1 MLSIGGLSGT
11 GTTLGPTRLIMSDGA
26 SSVLIGDWKSRPLSS
41 YVMSVSNRLYGR
53 PSVRIHACSAAS
65 AISKIETGALG
76 YPLRWASA
84 EQGGA
89 DGRDPGARQNRQ
101 RKPFG
106 PCAAAVHIRP
116 TAAVL
121 RYHGRFESAWCAGRE
136 RRAGRYR
143 VPRQG
148 THRPRV
154 CRAGTPPRLEPSRR
168 AQPR

>member
-26 SSVLIGDWKSRPLSS
+26 LSVLLPASGNRARLAL
-41 YVMSVSNRLYGR
+41 MSVSNRLYGR

-84 EQGGA
+84 EQRGA
-89 DGRDPGARQNRQ
+89 DGRDAVARQNRQ

-106 PCAAAVHIRP
+106 SMCGCGRHP
-116 TAAVL
+116 TYL
-121 RYHGRFESAWCAGRE
+121 
-136 RRAGRYR
+136 RRAS
-143 VPRQG
+143 V
-148 THRPRV
+148 
-154 CRAGTPPRLEPSRR
+154 SR
-168 AQPR
+168 